1 VVRHIS
7 YATIPT
13 TREMN
18 SGKPTVVVTGV
29 SGNLGLRLLPHLA
42 DFSVIGIDIAPPKT
56 DQSIRFIRM
65 DLGLEDSCR
74 TLYNLFRETRPL
86 SVVHLAFVIDPQRSG
101 VLDVDRMWHINVAG
115 TARVMEAITEAN
127 RTEDSG
133 IRQFIYPS
141 SVAVYG
147 PDLPGPVSEDFPFE
161 AHTLPYALHKRESDE
176 VVQQRAPSLRGCSA
190 YILRPHIFAG
200 ASVENYL
207 IGAFR
212 GTPNGKGKRAE
223 RMRKEGKRLP
233 CMLPYGQRYL
243 DNQIQFVHVD
253 DMARLITWILQREP
267 EARRLTILNVA
278 GRGEP
283 LTFVSCIEIAHAR
296 LVRVLGKWT
305 MRLVLN
311 FLWRRGIS
319 TIPPDAVPYMTGQY
333 TMNTDRLKKFLGE
346 DYERVIRYTVADA
359 YADSFKA
366 PAPVAESQ
374 KLVAH

>member
-1 VVRHIS
+1 MTS
-7 YATIPT
+7 T
-13 TREMN
+13 
-18 SGKPTVVVTGV
+18 KPVVVITGIA
-29 SGNLGLRLLPHLA
+29 GNLGSRLLPLLA
-42 DFSVIGIDIAPPKT
+42 EFSVIGVDLRPPET
-56 DQSIRFIRM
+56 SLQLQFERL
-65 DLGLEDSCR
+65 DLGEESSTR
-74 TLYNLFRETRPL
+74 VLYELLRDTHPV
-86 SVVHLAFVIDPQRSG
+86 SVIHLAFVIDPVRTG
-101 VLDVDRMWHINVAG
+101 VLDVERMWQINVAG
-115 TARVMEAITEAN
+115 TARVIEAVTEVN
-127 RTEDSG
+127 RTADSP
-133 IRQFIYPS
+133 IKQFIFPS
-141 SVAVYG
+141 SVSAYG
-147 PDLPGPVSEDFPFE
+147 PSLPGPATEESPMA
-161 AHTLPYALHKRESDE
+161 AHTLPYAIHKKQSDE

-233 CMLPYGQRYL
+233 CMLPYGQHYL

-253 DMARLITWILQREP
+253 DVARLITWILQREP

-283 LTFVSCIEIAHAR
+283 LTFASCIEIAHAK
-296 LVRVLGKWT
+296 LVRVLGKRT
-305 MRLVLN
+305 MRLVLD

-333 TMNTDRLKKFLGE
+333 IMNTDRLKKFLGE

-359 YADSFKA
+359 YADSF
-366 PAPVAESQ
+366 
-374 KLVAH
+374 